1 HALAAFVNE
10 KIAEVKTSTRTF
22 STHALAILAAL
33 NIADEL
39 FQAREQ
45 KDDLKKRVREK
56 AQRIGELL
64 DKVPAGL
71 RRNFIPWPAPA
82 EVACFP
88 QHHDGRGDAPGSA
101 VCAPRARSPARRNGS
116 PASLTWIGVPPL
128 LVPSPIDGR
137 EDAPEHGRAG
147 DFYV

>member
-1 HALAAFVNE
+1 VKRSVTVEVAGQKLTLRTDAGEEYLHALAAFVNE

-45 KDDLKKRVREK
+45 KDDLRKRVREK

-64 DKVPAGL
+64 DKVPD
-71 RRNFIPWPAPA
+71 
-82 EVACFP
+82 E
-88 QHHDGRGDAPGSA
+88 S
-101 VCAPRARSPARRNGS
+101 S
-116 PASLTWIGVPPL
+116 
-128 LVPSPIDGR
+128 
-137 EDAPEHGRAG
+137 
-147 DFYV
+147 